1 MKDGRGRRT
10 GTPCVRTIAGKEIA
24 ANLLSYKFFVVILLS
39 SVLVGVSLAVM
50 YRDFKGRLAD
60 YELNRPKAGEAAA
73 LLAPNPLSI
82 FARGLDEPMT
92 RSFQPG
98 VTGISVLSGQ
108 SSGNIIFS
116 FFPAPDFL
124 YVIRVVMSLVALLFG
139 FDQVSRE
146 RERGTLR
153 LMLANPVSRSAV
165 LAGKWLGNFLSLA
178 LPFLIV
184 TLLGIVL
191 LGLDPAVKLSGAVLG
206 RLMLIIV
213 ISLVYMALFL
223 SLGLLVS
230 AGVRKSSASLIVLLF
245 IWIGLVFILPNLGTL
260 LARQFTSV
268 PSVRA
273 LGEKK
278 TQLWVK
284 EVFLSMADRSTRA
297 AGMDRLNLEL
307 DRMEE
312 DYRNKFDGM
321 VRTAKNMNRIS
332 PAASLVYVV
341 TDLAGTGMDEEGRLK
356 KEIIRYKNQV
366 LECIRKEGKTFPS
379 FTYRYRTVGEIMDSS
394 GSADIGWLIIGCVV
408 VFFAA
413 FMVLARSDVR

>member
-1 MKDGRGRRT
+1 MTGGRERRT
-10 GTPCVRTIAGKEIA
+10 GLRCIRTIAGKEIVS
-24 ANLLSYKFFVVILLS
+24 NLLSYKFFIVILLS
-39 SVLVGVSLAVM
+39 SVLVCASLAVM
-50 YRDFKGRLAD
+50 YHDFKGRLAD

-73 LLAPNPLSI
+73 LLAPGPLSI
-82 FARGLDEPMT
+82 FARGLDVPMT

-98 VTGISVLSGQ
+98 VTGIYVLSGQ

-124 YVIRVVMSLVALLFG
+124 YVVRVVMSLVALLFG

-178 LPFLIV
+178 VPFLIV
-184 TLLGIVL
+184 TLLGISL
-191 LGLDPAVKLSGAVLG
+191 IGLDPAVELSGAGLG
-206 RLMLIIV
+206 RLMLILV

-230 AGVRKSSASLIVLLF
+230 AAVSKSSSSLIVLLF
-245 IWIGLVFILPNLGTL
+245 IWAGLVFILPNLGTL
-260 LARQFTSV
+260 LARQFTAV

-273 LGEKK
+273 LSEKK

-284 EVFLSMADRSTRA
+284 EVFLSMADRSTWTAR
-297 AGMDRLNLEL
+297 MERLNLEL

-312 DYRNKFDGM
+312 DYRNKFEGM
-321 VRTAKNMNRIS
+321 VRAAKNMNRIS

-356 KEIIRYKNQV
+356 EEIIRYKNQV
-366 LECIRKEGKTFPS
+366 LERGRKGEKTFPS
-379 FTYRYRTVGEIMDSS
+379 FTYRHRTVGETMAAS
-394 GSADIGWLIIGCVV
+394 GLADVAWLIIGCVL

-413 FMVLARSDVR
+413 FAVLVRSDVR